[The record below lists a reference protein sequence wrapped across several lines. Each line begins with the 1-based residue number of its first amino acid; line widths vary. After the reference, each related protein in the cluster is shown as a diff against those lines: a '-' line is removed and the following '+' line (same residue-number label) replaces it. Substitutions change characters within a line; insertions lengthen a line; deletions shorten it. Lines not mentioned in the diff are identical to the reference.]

1 MLPELR
7 RAFRALASSPGFT
20 FAAVA
25 TLAVGIGANTA
36 VFSLVR
42 SVLWR
47 PLPYPDAE
55 RLVRI
60 GHVRA
65 SSAKPADTFS
75 PQDFDDLERCECGFS
90 SVAAWQFTPGLT
102 GMNLTGSGEPARL
115 EAAFVSGGFFP
126 TLATRPLLG
135 RTLRPE
141 ENVPGRDRVVV
152 LSRRLWSQRFGG
164 DRAVVG
170 RTIDFDGP
178 PYVVVGVMPSEF
190 EFPSAAAD
198 VWVPLSLETEDMVPH
213 QRGIRWMEAIG
224 RLGPGTSLPAAR
236 SAVNGLFSRLESQYP
251 DSNAG
256 FGRAVLVPLPEFLL
270 GDLRRP
276 MLILLG
282 AVGVVL
288 LVLCANLAGLL
299 LSRAGARRREI
310 AIRTA
315 LGASRGRIVRH
326 LLVETALLA
335 GAGGAGGLLA
345 GAWALAILRST
356 VESLPRGGET
366 RLDVSCLMFTVGIT
380 VLTGIAFGLVPALQA
395 ARPDLARSLEAAGR
409 SGSADAGRRRLL
421 RGIVVGECLLAG
433 VLLTGAGLLAKSFW
447 RLTNVDSGMRPEN
460 VLSLS
465 VTINEERYKDLAKE
479 EAYRSE
485 ILRRL
490 RALPGVHAV
499 GASKTMPLRGGG
511 EAYAFSI
518 EGRPAAEARLRPDAG
533 TFIVMPGYFEALG
546 IPIRAGRGFTDDD
559 IEHRRRV
566 LVVSESTARQAWP
579 GSSAVGRMLG
589 LGPKAKFEVIG
600 VARDVR
606 QEGLERRPGAAIYV
620 PSTFFPR
627 ATFKAFLR
635 FTRDPRALASA
646 ARSAIW
652 SVDRDQPVSDVA
664 MLPDVFSRS
673 VARPRFFMLLLVG
686 FGASA
691 LFLAALGLYGTL
703 SYGVRQRRREIG
715 VRMALGAGSRDVLRL
730 VLGEGARLSL
740 LGVALS
746 VPVALGV
753 SRILARLLFEV
764 RPDDPAVLGF
774 VSAFLLAVAAL
785 ASWLPA
791 RRATRIE
798 PSIALR
804 QD

>member
-1 MLPELR
+1 MLPEFR
-7 RAFRALASSPGFT
+7 RAFRALANSPGFT

-47 PLPYPDAE
+47 PLPYADAE

-60 GHVRA
+60 GHLRP
-65 SSAKPADTFS
+65 SSARPADTFS
-75 PQDFDDLERCECGFS
+75 PQDFEDLERSDCGFS
-90 SVAAWQFTPGLT
+90 SVTAWQFTPGLT
-102 GMNLTGSGEPARL
+102 GMNLSGSGEPARL
-115 EAAFVSGGFFP
+115 DTAFVSGGFFP

-135 RTLRPE
+135 RALRPE

-152 LSRRLWSQRFGG
+152 LSRRLWSQRFGE
-164 DRAVVG
+164 DRSVVG
-170 RTIDFDGP
+170 RTVRFDDKP
-178 PYVVVGVMPSEF
+178 FVVVGVMPAEF
-190 EFPSAAAD
+190 AFPSPAVDA
-198 VWVPLSLETEDMVPH
+198 WVPLSLETEDMVPH
-213 QRGIRWMEAIG
+213 QRGIRWMEALG
-224 RLGPGTSLPAAR
+224 RLRPGTSLPAAR
-236 SAVNGLFSRLESQYP
+236 SAVSALFSRLESQYP
-251 DSNAG
+251 ESNAG
-256 FGRAVLVPLPEFLL
+256 YGRAVLEPLPEFLL

-276 MLILLG
+276 LLILLG

-326 LLVETALLA
+326 LLVETGLLA
-335 GAGGAGGLLA
+335 AAGGAGGLLA
-345 GAWALAILRST
+345 GAWALALLRST
-356 VESLPRGGET
+356 VASLPRGAET
-366 RLDVSCLMFTVGIT
+366 RLDVPGLLFTFGVT
-380 VLTGIAFGLVPALQA
+380 VLTGIAFGLFPALQA
-395 ARPDLARSLEAAGR
+395 ARPDVARVLEAGGR
-409 SGSADAGRRRLL
+409 SGSADAGRTRLL

-460 VLSLS
+460 VLALS
-465 VTINEERYKDLAKE
+465 VTINEERYKDLEKE

-490 RALPGVHAV
+490 RALPGVRAV

-518 EGRPAAEARLRPDAG
+518 EGRPAAESRLRPEAG

-546 IPIRAGRGFTDDD
+546 IPIRAGRGFTEDD
-559 IEHRRRV
+559 IQRRRRV

-579 GSSAVGRMLG
+579 GSAAVGKTLG

-600 VARDVR
+600 VAADVR

-635 FTRDPRALASA
+635 YSGDPRPLASA
-646 ARSAIW
+646 ARTAIW
-652 SVDRDQPVSDVA
+652 SVDRDQPVSDIA
-664 MLPDVFSRS
+664 TLPEFFSNT

-715 VRMALGAGSRDVLRL
+715 VRMALGAGTRDVLRL
-730 VLGEGARLSL
+730 VLGEGARLSV
-740 LGVALS
+740 LGVALAI
-746 VPVALGV
+746 PAALAV
-753 SRILARLLFEV
+753 SRFMAALLFDV
-764 RPDDPAVLGF
+764 RPADPAVLGF
-774 VSAFLLAVAAL
+774 VAVFLLAVAAL

-791 RRATRIE
+791 RRAARIE